1 MHVLDPF
8 SSYIYVMH
16 ACIHIYDTACNVYC
30 RCVCMHDMYIYTCTV
45 VHDSLIA
52 TIYAHYFT
60 PLYICEELDYNL
72 TTCMQDMHV

>member
-1 MHVLDPF
+1 MSCMHV
-8 SSYIYVMH
+8 YIYTTLH
-16 ACIHIYDTACNVYC
+16 AMYTVDVYT
-30 RCVCMHDMYIYTCTV
+30 CMHDMYIYTCTV

-72 TTCMQDMHV
+72 TTCMQDMHA